1 MPSQL
6 AFILH
11 SPFQNVIIRQLWK
24 SVFLACSFTLFFTT
38 DFPIHIFSH
47 IHCTALLTSSF
58 SFFFW
63 FYLLLVLQYLS
74 KKKKFIPSVTT
85 FSIIDVKLQKCKP
98 LIICSVSTFVL
109 VHYFIS
115 CHYFVHYVIGMYD
128 MPLPLFVLL
137 TAGGY
142 VLVDLT
148 LGFDSSG

>member
-1 MPSQL
+1 MLAHSLSSSQL
-6 AFILH
+6 IFPYIYSHISIALH
-11 SPFQNVIIRQLWK
+11 
-24 SVFLACSFTLFFTT
+24 CSLLLFLFFFLILFTPSVT
-38 DFPIHIFSH
+38 IPIKKK
-47 IHCTALLTSSF
+47 
-58 SFFFW
+58 
-63 FYLLLVLQYLS
+63 